1 MGKSIFEG
9 LKVAD
14 FTAAIAGPLTT
25 RFLASEGATV
35 VKVESHKYPDGIR
48 NVVPYKDDIPGFD
61 RSTQFAFY
69 NFSKY
74 AISVDLG
81 NPLGLEIA
89 RRLVKWAD
97 VLVENR
103 APGALAGWGLDYEG
117 CRQIKPDIIYLS
129 SSSLGRSGPYSSYAA
144 TGYHHTPFG
153 GFSHL
158 TGWPDRSPTADTIA
172 YTDTVAPGFSIIAL
186 VSALLYRRRTGK
198 GVFIDQSQTEAG
210 LYFLGPTFLDSLV
223 NGREASRQGN
233 RDPYMVP
240 HGIFPCRGDDR
251 WVAIAVSNEE
261 EWQKFCQALER
272 EEWLQDERFAT
283 LMARK
288 DNEDELERLISE
300 WTAQRTPEEVMEF
313 LQSAGVPAGIVAST
327 EDLFN
332 DPQLKQREHFGTLE
346 HKVVGR
352 HSYELPSLRDSIFY
366 SKES

>member
-1 MGKSIFEG
+1 MGLPVG
-9 LKVAD
+9 
-14 FTAAIAGPLTT
+14 
-25 RFLASEGATV
+25 
-35 VKVESHKYPDGIR
+35 
-48 NVVPYKDDIPGFD
+48 
-61 RSTQFAFY
+61 
-69 NFSKY
+69 
-74 AISVDLG
+74 
-81 NPLGLEIA
+81 
-89 RRLVKWAD
+89 
-97 VLVENR
+97 
-103 APGALAGWGLDYEG
+103 
-117 CRQIKPDIIYLS
+117 
-129 SSSLGRSGPYSSYAA
+129 SG
-144 TGYHHTPFG
+144 
-153 GFSHL
+153 
-158 TGWPDRSPTADTIA
+158 IA

-261 EWQKFCQALER
+261 EWQKFRQALER
-272 EEWLQDERFAT
+272 EEWLQDEKFAT

-352 HSYELPSLRDSIFY
+352 HSYELPSFRF
-366 SKES
+366 SKMPHQPQRPAPLLGEHNEYVLKELLGFTDDEIVQFLIEGAITTDADLPM